1 MTDLPESPLRLRL
14 RVTLKL
20 MVALAGILVVMITLR
35 YAGGGGDQAAPG
47 HSRVDVSA
55 MEPDTVRTIGWAS
68 RPVIVLR
75 RGRETIDRL
84 GTRLGNDPSP
94 EWFVAFANGT
104 ARGCSVVWEPAPR
117 RFRESCGEAAWN
129 AAGEPL
135 AGTEAPPL
143 NVPPHRFSGEGQ
155 LLLGAGGSQGAPAD
169 HPGSGS
175 IFASRRSSWSQR

>member
-1 MTDLPESPLRLRL
+1 MRLRL

-20 MVALAGILVVMITLR
+20 MIALAGIVVVMITLR
-35 YAGGGGDQAAPG
+35 YVGGGGTEATPER
-47 HSRVDVSA
+47 SRIDVSA
-55 MEPDTVRTIGWAS
+55 MEPDTVRTLGWDG

-84 GTRLGNDPSP
+84 GTRLGDDPSP

-104 ARGCSVVWEPAPR
+104 ARGCSVVWEAESR
-117 RFRESCGEAAWN
+117 RFRESCSEAAWD

-143 NVPPHRFSGEGQ
+143 NVPPHRFSPEGR
-155 LLLGAGGSQGAPAD
+155 LLLGAGGSLVPPEDQPASA
-169 HPGSGS
+169 SGS
-175 IFASRRSSWSQR
+175 IFASRRSSWSQRCASRS